1 MNICLLT
8 STYLPKVGGLEIVVH
23 NLATA
28 LTQLGHNVYVV
39 TPRPQNRRVSDRYGY
54 KVIRFGFKGYG
65 RLKLPSTL
73 AVLTLA
79 YVVKRYNIDVINA
92 HNVFTPGSWSYYF
105 SRLFPNTPI
114 VGTPH
119 GDDIQ
124 TVPEIG
130 WGIRS
135 DHAIDLTIRRN
146 IKNFT
151 LLTAISKPIFK
162 ELERT
167 GIDKNKIRL
176 VPNGV
181 WTKHFQP
188 NGSKTRIRNQL
199 GIPED
204 STVILS
210 IGRNHPVKGYR
221 YALKAMARLRNRGLN
236 VLYLVLGR
244 NMPAVVNQAQNLG
257 LSDCLITP
265 GEIKNVDIPNYMKAS
280 DIFVSPSIMES
291 FGLTTLEAMSAGL
304 PCILTDSSGI
314 KDLIDPESGIVVE
327 AANSAVLAEAI
338 QYLLE
343 NPEFCKQMGL
353 RAKIEAKKFDWFE
366 VAKKY
371 EYSYKKAIQEKSGMR
386 LKVDVHRA

>member
-8 STYLPKVGGLEIVVH
+8 STYLPQVGGLEIVVH

-28 LTQLGHNVYVV
+28 LTQLGHSVYVV
-39 TPRPQNRRVSDRYGY
+39 TPRPNKRKAVDNYAY
-54 KVIRFGFKGYG
+54 KIIRFGFKGYG

-79 YVVKRYNIDVINA
+79 YVVKRYNIDVINV

-105 SRLFPNTPI
+105 SRLFPGTPV

-135 DHAIDLTIRRN
+135 DHAVNLMIRRN

-162 ELERT
+162 ELERS

-181 WTKHFQP
+181 WTKHFHP
-188 NGSKTRIRNQL
+188 NVSKTRIRNRL

-210 IGRNHPVKGYR
+210 IGRNHPVKGYQ
-221 YALKAMARLRNRGLN
+221 YAIKAMATLRDRGLN

-244 NMPAVVNQAQNLG
+244 NMSAVVNQAQNLG
-257 LSDCLITP
+257 ISNCLITP
-265 GEIKNVDIPNYMKAS
+265 GEIKNVDIPNYIKAS

-314 KDLIDPESGIVVE
+314 KDLIDPESGLIVE
-327 AANSAVLAEAI
+327 TANSAVLAEAI
-338 QYLLE
+338 QHLLE

-353 RAKIEAKKFDWFE
+353 MAKIEAKKFEWPV
-366 VAKKY
+366 VAKRY
-371 EYSYKKAIQEKSGMR
+371 EEVYKFAVQQ
-386 LKVDVHRA
+386 